1 MNQGIFKTNY
11 LLGAAVAL
19 ILGFIVV
26 TLHFLEQGKNNEDVL
41 RIGREFYLKTITVR
55 EELDDALSAEGDVS
69 SKLRS
74 VREDTDATIRL
85 ISVLISGGVYHD
97 REISQI
103 DEEHIRL
110 ELASYSA
117 ELMQLPP
124 LVSDYENAV
133 NDKALSSKLGNDLR
147 DASLMLVMRAAHV
160 SDDIDSVT
168 EVTHDRLDRALK
180 VMVVGFVMLLFLL
193 LWVMRKHLL
202 SDKHH
207 ATRLEDILRKL
218 EAQNYAIDQHSI
230 VAITDVNGVITHVN
244 DKFCEIS
251 EYGREELLGNTHR
264 IINSGFHPPEF
275 FAHMWRTIT
284 NGDVWHG
291 QVLNRAKSG
300 RPYWVDSTIVPFKN
314 ERGENIQY
322 IAIRTDIT
330 ARKEYENALKTAE
343 QRLGRQNRVLRDL
356 AKIDVSAASSFEDV
370 IKHFSEGSALA
381 LQVSRVGVWIQNG
394 NGVSYA
400 CLNSYDN
407 IEHQHV
413 KYEEVHF
420 VDVENAVNSLALG
433 GVLAIVDNKKNESS
447 SVIISAGLLQKETR
461 GLLISAI
468 RLTGRVAGVVVCEQ
482 IGESRIWT
490 LDEQGFVTSIADS
503 ISLLFEQEKRMRVE
517 NGLRAIAKIAPEGK
531 GSNFFMELAR
541 QLAIGLEMDY
551 ANIARLSKK
560 GDSLHSLAVWNDG
573 RIDSNFSYGVAGGA
587 HSLAKKVTVSEQG
600 FDVIMPGPRGEPAV
614 VVKIKSHVTTPM
626 VRIDGVVIGLITMWS
641 RGVVQSMEVAE
652 SMLQICA
659 MRASAELERMESEE
673 RLQSIV
679 DSVSNAVWE
688 FDANMRF
695 AYCSDKAASIL
706 GRDVKEL
713 LGNSMLEIIASED
726 VDRIKRLFM
735 TAAINR
741 SKVDNEEFWVR
752 GRRNKDV
759 CLMCNAVPV
768 FDDEELVGY
777 RGVFSDVTD
786 RKNAEMRAGM
796 LVSAIDQSLD
806 GVLIL
811 DTEGG
816 VEYANPA
823 YYEISGR
830 DPASVVANNAESL
843 FGVDLKVMAAD
854 ASKKHGEDEG
864 IKYRRQAKRHDGA
877 EYSEELSISPVR
889 DHARSIVNY
898 IVGVRDVTEAAV
910 VEQRERQTQKME
922 AIGTLAGGIAHDFNN
937 ILSAILGFA
946 ELTRDEL
953 PADGVAKQ
961 NLTQI
966 ITAANRAKN
975 LVARIL
981 AFSRQAEA
989 EMVAVVPQTILQEA
1003 IALLRSAIP
1012 AVVEIK
1018 SQLNAPV
1025 AEIMLESGQFQQV
1038 AMNLIVNAN
1047 HAIGEQSG
1055 VIRVELDEV
1064 IMQEKQLNALAPGD
1078 YVRLLVADTGCGIPP
1093 NVLSRIFDPFFTTK
1107 PVGQGTGMGL
1117 AAVHGIVTAAKG
1129 AITVF
1134 SEPGKGTRFEVFL
1147 PKVAAVTK
1155 KPLGVEKGMMREGK
1169 ERLLIVDDEELQTSV
1184 MQRMLER
1191 LGYHVTVS
1199 NKPREALS
1207 LFKKNPKDFDLVIT
1221 DQNMPGM
1228 TGDMLARELLHL
1240 RPELPVIMCTGYSQ
1254 RVGPEEARQ
1263 IGIREYVLKPVMTSD
1278 LNEALSRVLEP
1289 SAGG

>member
-1 MNQGIFKTNY
+1 MNQGMFKTNY

-41 RIGREFYLKTITVR
+41 RIGREFYLNIINVR
-55 EELDDALSAEGDVS
+55 EALEEALSAEGDVS
-69 SKLRS
+69 DKIRS
-74 VREDTDATIRL
+74 VREDTAETARL

-97 REISQI
+97 RKISRI
-103 DEEHIRL
+103 EEEHIRL
-110 ELASYSA
+110 ELVSYSA
-117 ELMQLPP
+117 ELMHLP
-124 LVSDYENAV
+124 LLASEYEKVV
-133 NDKALSSKLGNDLR
+133 NDAVLSRKLAKDLIETSR
-147 DASLMLVMRAAHV
+147 MLVLRAAHV

-180 VMVVGFVMLLFLL
+180 IMVAGFVMLLLLL
-193 LWVMRKHLL
+193 LWLMRKYQL
-202 SDKHH
+202 SDSHH
-207 ATRLEDILRKL
+207 AAQLENALRKL
-218 EAQNYAIDQHSI
+218 EAQTYAIDQHSI

-251 EYGREELLGNTHR
+251 EYSREELLGNTHR
-264 IINSGFHPPEF
+264 IINSGYHPPEF
-275 FAHMWRTIT
+275 FTHMWRTIT
-284 NGDVWHG
+284 NGEVWHG
-291 QVLNRAKSG
+291 QALNRAKSG
-300 RPYWVDSTIVPFKN
+300 RLYWVDSTIVPFKN
-314 ERGENIQY
+314 EFGENTQY

-330 ARKEYENALKTAE
+330 DRKEYENALKAAE
-343 QRLGRQNRVLRDL
+343 QRLGRQNRVLREL
-356 AKIDVSAASSFEDV
+356 AKIDVSEASAFEDV
-370 IKHFSEGSALA
+370 IKHFSKGSASA
-381 LQVSRVGVWIQNG
+381 LQASRVGIWVQNG
-394 NGVSYA
+394 NDGCYT
-400 CLNSYDN
+400 CLDSYDN
-407 IEHQHV
+407 IDHRHV
-413 KYEEVHF
+413 NDEEVCSL
-420 VDVENAVNSLALG
+420 DVENALNALTQFGALAVVDNKNNESY
-433 GVLAIVDNKKNESS
+433 GVLA
-447 SVIISAGLLQKETR
+447 SAGLLQEEAR
-461 GLLISAI
+461 GVLISAI
-468 RLTGRVAGVVVCEQ
+468 RLSGRVAGMVVCEQ

-531 GSNFFMELAR
+531 GANFFMELAR

-551 ANIARLSKK
+551 VNIARLSKK
-560 GDSLHSLAVWNDG
+560 GDKLHSLAVWHDG
-573 RIDSNFSYGVAGGA
+573 SVDGGFSYGVAGGA
-587 HSLAKKVTVSEQG
+587 HSLARKVTVSGQG
-600 FDVIMPGPRGEPAV
+600 FDVMMPRPRGESAV
-614 VVKIKSHVTTPM
+614 VVKVKSYVTTP
-626 VRIDGVVIGLITMWS
+626 VARIDGVAIGLITMWS
-641 RGVVQSMEVAE
+641 RGAVQSMEVAE

-659 MRASAELERMESEE
+659 MRASAELERIESEE

-695 AYCSDKAASIL
+695 TYCSDKVASIF
-706 GRDVKEL
+706 GRDVNEL
-713 LGNSMLEIIASED
+713 LEKSMFEFVAAED
-726 VDRIKRLFM
+726 VEHIKQLFVV
-735 TAAINR
+735 AGNNR
-741 SKVDNEEFWVR
+741 SKVVNEEFWVR
-752 GRRNKDV
+752 GRRKRDV

-768 FDDEELVGY
+768 FDDDELVGY
-777 RGVFSDVTD
+777 RGVFSDITD
-786 RKNAEMRAGM
+786 RKNAELRARM

-811 DTEGG
+811 DTEGS

-823 YYEISGR
+823 YYVISGR
-830 DPASVVANNAESL
+830 NPAGVIDSNVGSL
-843 FGVDLKVMAAD
+843 FGVDLKEVAAD
-854 ASKKHGEDEG
+854 IPKKQGEDEG
-864 IKYRRQAKRHDGA
+864 VKYRRQVKRRDGA

-889 DHARSIVNY
+889 DHARNIVNY
-898 IVGVRDVTEAAV
+898 IVGVRDVTEAVA

-946 ELTRDEL
+946 ELTRDEV
-953 PADGVAKQ
+953 PDDGVARQ

-989 EMVAVVPQTILQEA
+989 EMVAVVPQSIMQEA

-1018 SQLNAPV
+1018 SQLNAPA
-1025 AEIMLESGQFQQV
+1025 AEIMMESGQFQQV

-1047 HAIGEQSG
+1047 HAIGEQPG

-1064 IMQEKQLNALAPGD
+1064 VVQEKQINALAPGN

-1093 NVLSRIFDPFFTTK
+1093 NVLPRIFDPFFTTK

-1147 PKVAAVTK
+1147 PKVTAATK
-1155 KPLGVEKGMMREGK
+1155 DVSGIKKGAMREGK

-1191 LGYHVTVS
+1191 LGYQVTVS
-1199 NKPREALS
+1199 NKPHEALS
-1207 LFKKNPKDFDLVIT
+1207 LFRKNSADFDLVIT

-1263 IGIREYVLKPVMTSD
+1263 IGIREYVLKPVMTND
-1278 LNEALSRVLEP
+1278 LDAALARVLEH
-1289 SAGG
+1289 SAIG